1 MRRRLATHWEG
12 HAQGRRKNHSAGV
25 PYRRLQ
31 HSYHLLRLFIPVILV
46 IICQH
51 ARPTPPNMRAPM
63 RMGRQA
69 LVAPSSQPAPTQR
82 PHDPIAP
89 KCCVVLR
96 ARFELATSE
105 RGAQRAIGP
114 VYLAATAHR
123 VPLRADAYITPNQ
136 LAEGKASYSVEL
148 SAQTQEPAPCVCS
161 RSSTYIQ
168 YIHLS
173 LWIEYKH

>member
-1 MRRRLATHWEG
+1 
-12 HAQGRRKNHSAGV
+12 
-25 PYRRLQ
+25 
-31 HSYHLLRLFIPVILV
+31 
-46 IICQH
+46 
-51 ARPTPPNMRAPM
+51 M

-96 ARFELATSE
+96 AA
-105 RGAQRAIGP
+105 P
-114 VYLAATAHR
+114 
-123 VPLRADAYITPNQ
+123 ADAYITPNQ